1 MKSPEQ
7 KSFTVKAVYV
17 EHVDNWFLKLD
28 LYYLNEYVFKKQLST
43 CLRQTD
49 FIVLIRLSARSEATD
64 ERGVRVLN
72 RTKVTIRPAKLLFH

>member
-7 KSFTVKAVYV
+7 KSFTVKPVYV

-43 CLRQTD
+43 CLR
-49 FIVLIRLSARSEATD
+49 
-64 ERGVRVLN
+64 
-72 RTKVTIRPAKLLFH
+72 